1 MKYEIQIMPQQEAA
15 VTINR
20 DWEIAIVRANALHS
34 QIAGLTGQIQ
44 ILEQK
49 RWMTAVVL
57 GGLLGRMKSA
67 SQHGDFQKLFNSK
80 KDSPKSE
87 SWSVFDKR
95 TAQKYMKL
103 HREVLKRAKKLGTV
117 DVALIESGRRDART
131 LEEIGKLSDA
141 DSLRQAYF
149 DFGVVSAPKPHGF
162 KESGNPAGRPAEE
175 KETDPEAE
183 LAEARKL
190 ATYAKNKLC
199 QDLSEFCDLGRHALL
214 DKDDLAA
221 LEIVLRSTL
230 DQVQAARKSAQDRP
244 SNPDSLPVA
253 DVFASNGDDLPSI
266 PFPAV

>member
-1 MKYEIQIMPQQEAA
+1 MKYEIQIIPQGE
-15 VTINR
+15 VTTTNR
-20 DWEIAIVRANALHS
+20 DWEIAIVRANALHG

-44 ILEQK
+44 TLEQK

-57 GGLLGRMKSA
+57 GGLLTRMKA
-67 SQHGDFQKLFNSK
+67 AAQHGEWGKLFKSNSNNCANFNFGQREANK
-80 KDSPKSE
+80 
-87 SWSVFDKR
+87 V
-95 TAQKYMKL
+95 MKL

-149 DFGVVSAPKPHGF
+149 DFGVVTPPKSHGF
-162 KESGNPAGRPAEE
+162 QASGNPDGRPARE
-175 KETDPEAE
+175 KETNPEAE

-253 DVFASNGDDLPSI
+253 DVFASNGDDLSSI

>member
-1 MKYEIQIMPQQEAA
+1 MKYEIQLLSQSKA
-15 VTINR
+15 VTTTNR
-20 DWEIAIVRANALHS
+20 DWDVAVVRANALHG
-34 QIAGLTGQIQ
+34 QITGLTGQIQ
-44 ILEQK
+44 ELEQK

-57 GGLLGRMKSA
+57 GGLLARMKA
-67 SQHGDFQKLFNSK
+67 AAQHGEWGKLFSNGNH
-80 KDSPKSE
+80 DSHFKFS
-87 SWSVFDKR
+87 KR
-95 TAQKYMKL
+95 TGDKYASL
-103 HREVLKRAKKLGTV
+103 YRGVLKRAKKLGTV

-149 DFGVVSAPKPHGF
+149 DFGVVRAPKPHGF
-162 KESGNPAGRPAEE
+162 KESGNPAGRPAGE
-175 KETDPEAE
+175 KEPDPEAE

-214 DKDDLAA
+214 GKDDLAA

-244 SNPDSLPVA
+244 INPDSLPLA
-253 DVFASNGDDLPSI
+253 DVFADSGDNCLISI
-266 PFPAV
+266 SSL

>member
-1 MKYEIQIMPQQEAA
+1 MKYEIQLLSQSKA
-15 VTINR
+15 VTTTNR
-20 DWEIAIVRANALHS
+20 DWDVAVVRANALHG
-34 QIAGLTGQIQ
+34 QITGLTGQIQ
-44 ILEQK
+44 TLEQQ
-49 RWMTAVVL
+49 RWMTAAVL
-57 GGLLGRMKSA
+57 GGLLIRLKDA
-67 SQHGDFQKLFNSK
+67 SQHGEWKALFTKN
-80 KDSPKSE
+80 DTRV
-87 SWSVFDKR
+87 VFDQR
-95 TAQKYMKL
+95 TAQRYMKL
-103 HREVLKRAKKLGTV
+103 YREVLIRAKKLGTV

-149 DFGVVSAPKPHGF
+149 DFGVVTPPKSHGF
-162 KESGNPAGRPAEE
+162 QASGNPDGRPAVE

-214 DKDDLAA
+214 GQDDLTA

-244 SNPDSLPVA
+244 SNPVSLPVA
-253 DVFASNGDDLPSI
+253 DVFASTGDI
-266 PFPAV
+266 PLL

>member
-1 MKYEIQIMPQQEAA
+1 MKYEIQIVSQNETVA
-15 VTINR
+15 TTNR
-20 DWEIAIVRANALHS
+20 DWEIAIVRANALHG

-44 ILEQK
+44 ALEQK
-49 RWMTAVVL
+49 RWMTAAVL
-57 GGLLGRMKSA
+57 GGLLTRMKA
-67 SQHGDFQKLFNSK
+67 AAQHGEWGKLFSNGNH
-80 KDSPKSE
+80 DSHFKFS
-87 SWSVFDKR
+87 KR
-95 TAQKYMKL
+95 TGDKYVSL
-103 HREVLKRAKKLGTV
+103 YREVLKRAKKLGTV

-149 DFGVVSAPKPHGF
+149 DFGVVSAPKSHGF
-162 KESGNPAGRPAEE
+162 KESGNPAGRPAGE

>member
-87 SWSVFDKR
+87 SWFVFDKR

-149 DFGVVSAPKPHGF
+149 DFGVVAPPKKHGF
-162 KESGNPAGRPAEE
+162 DGSGNPAGRGADE
-175 KETDPEAE
+175 KNLDDA
-183 LAEARKL
+183 LAAIGEDGEILTARKL
-190 ATYAKNKLC
+190 RAREDYASIISQLETFLKDGLHHE
-199 QDLSEFCDLGRHALL
+199 LPPSERSFFAGSLT
-214 DKDDLAA
+214 DLAQQ
-221 LEIVLRSTL
+221 VLTE
-230 DQVQAARKSAQDRP
+230 KE
-244 SNPDSLPVA
+244 
-253 DVFASNGDDLPSI
+253 
-266 PFPAV
+266 